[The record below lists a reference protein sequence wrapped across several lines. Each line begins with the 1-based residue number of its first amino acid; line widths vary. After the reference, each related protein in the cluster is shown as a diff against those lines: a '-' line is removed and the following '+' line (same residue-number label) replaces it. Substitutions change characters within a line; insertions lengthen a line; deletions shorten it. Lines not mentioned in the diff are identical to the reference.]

1 MLGAAQRQSAPAAMQ
16 RGRGEVDDSR
26 LPSVSAVT
34 GGDND
39 PSTGAASGGPNAD
52 VNAAQSQANRAAA
65 RDVHELSNKRCSR
78 ATLYQRLR
86 RGQPTMDNTCHSSV
100 IVTRPVRQGPEAAA
114 VVI

>member
-39 PSTGAASGGPNAD
+39 PSTGAASDGPNAD
-52 VNAAQSQANRAAA
+52 VNAAQSHVETSKIHR
-65 RDVHELSNKRCSR
+65 V
-78 ATLYQRLR
+78 
-86 RGQPTMDNTCHSSV
+86 PTQWAHT
-100 IVTRPVRQGPEAAA
+100 A
-114 VVI
+114 VQVPN